1 MTARTFMTE
10 IANTI
15 DVIAAVAS
23 TNMCVFGSIRLPQ
36 IPRSQCVPRKG

>member
-1 MTARTFMTE
+1 MTARTFITE

-23 TNMCVFGSIRLPQ
+23 TNMCVFGSILIPQ
-36 IPRSQCVPRKG
+36 TPRSQFVPQKG